1 MSVARLMQQAA
12 AAGSAGAGPE
22 PSGWT
27 DPDLANASYDSVSF
41 SVAGQD
47 GVGISVVFSDD
58 GLSMYIAGNGNDTVY
73 QYTLSTAWDL
83 STASYTSKSFS
94 VASQETAVSGFLFGA
109 DGASF
114 YVCGSGTDT
123 VYQYDLSTAWDV
135 STASYTSKSLSV
147 SSQDTAPNG
156 MGFKDDGTIMYVAGG
171 VSDTIYQY
179 TLSTAW
185 DISTTSY
192 ASKSFSVSSLD
203 GNAKQMYLSPTGDK
217 LWFMGLSTDTVYELD
232 LSTGFDISTAAYNS
246 VSFSITSQ
254 DSSPTGVFFKFDGS
268 KMYAL
273 GIATDTIY
281 QYSTAAAAP
290 AEWIDPDLANA
301 SYDSVSFSVAGQET
315 SPHGIFFKPDGS
327 KVYICGTS
335 SDAINEY
342 DLSTAWDV
350 SSCSFVQ
357 SFSVLSQEGF
367 VTDLFFKPDGSKFYI
382 IGSTSDTINEYSLSA
397 AWDVSTAS
405 YAQNFSIASQE
416 TVAQGLFFSDDG
428 LKIFIV
434 GAGNDTV
441 YQYVLSSAWDISS
454 ASYDSKSFSVAT
466 QETNPNALFFS
477 PSLDTMFIVGSVS
490 DSVHEY
496 SLSTSGD
503 VSSASYVQ
511 SFSVSSQENNPRG
524 ISFKDDGSKM
534 YIVGLGSYEIYQYS
548 TAAAAPSEWTD
559 PDLGNASYDSVSF
572 SVAGQDA
579 VPMGVFFKPDGTKLY
594 VTGEGSD
601 SVYEYDASTAWDVS
615 SASYVQSFSVSGQDA
630 SPQGLFFH
638 PDGTTMYVVG
648 ITNDSIYEYA
658 LSTAWDIS
666 TASLSNTLDVSTE
679 DTAPRGLFFSADG
692 SRLYVAGDAGNAIN
706 QYSLSTAWDTS
717 TASYVQNF
725 SVSSQDANIQDV
737 FLNPDGTK
745 MFVVGLQND
754 SAYQYSL
761 STAFD
766 LSTASYD
773 SVSFSVVSQDG
784 TPTALTFKSDG
795 SKMYVLGI
803 TNDTIYQ
810 YSTT

>member
-301 SYDSVSFSVAGQET
+301 SYDSVSFSVAGQ
-315 SPHGIFFKPDGS
+315 
-327 KVYICGTS
+327 
-335 SDAINEY
+335 
-342 DLSTAWDV
+342 
-350 SSCSFVQ
+350 
-357 SFSVLSQEGF
+357 
-367 VTDLFFKPDGSKFYI
+367 
-382 IGSTSDTINEYSLSA
+382 
-397 AWDVSTAS
+397 
-405 YAQNFSIASQE
+405 
-416 TVAQGLFFSDDG
+416 
-428 LKIFIV
+428 
-434 GAGNDTV
+434 
-441 YQYVLSSAWDISS
+441 
-454 ASYDSKSFSVAT
+454 
-466 QETNPNALFFS
+466 
-477 PSLDTMFIVGSVS
+477 
-490 DSVHEY
+490 
-496 SLSTSGD
+496 
-503 VSSASYVQ
+503 
-511 SFSVSSQENNPRG
+511 
-524 ISFKDDGSKM
+524 
-534 YIVGLGSYEIYQYS
+534 
-548 TAAAAPSEWTD
+548 
-559 PDLGNASYDSVSF
+559 
-572 SVAGQDA
+572 DA